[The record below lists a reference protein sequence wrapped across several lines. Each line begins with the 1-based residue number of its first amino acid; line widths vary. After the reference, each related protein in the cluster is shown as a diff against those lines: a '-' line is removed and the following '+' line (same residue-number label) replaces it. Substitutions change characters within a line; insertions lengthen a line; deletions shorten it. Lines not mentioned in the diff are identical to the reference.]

1 MCYLYSPQSSEYQ
14 VVYIKKCVTNF
25 IHFVRA
31 EGYGS
36 VKTLKGVNF
45 FFFIVCICITSLQ
58 SHSRNC
64 FLINM
69 NVVEAGG

>member
-45 FFFIVCICITSLQ
+45 FFLLFVFVLPVCKVTAEIV
-58 SHSRNC
+58 
-64 FLINM
+64 F
-69 NVVEAGG
+69 